1 MLKRGGGLCYI
12 RPMAEIKDEARVFSL
27 TCPCCE
33 ATLWVDGETR
43 AVLRSEKAKRKKGS
57 LDDLLVKE
65 HKRQS
70 EFDRKFDATF
80 ELQKE
85 KHSKADELFKKALEK
100 AEKGEDEEPGP

>member
-1 MLKRGGGLCYI
+1 
-12 RPMAEIKDEARVFSL
+12 MADTKDEAHVYSL
-27 TCPCCE
+27 VCPCCE

-57 LDDLLVKE
+57 LDELLVKE
-65 HKRQS
+65 HERRTG
-70 EFDRKFDATF
+70 FDRKFDATF

-100 AEKGEDEEPGP
+100 AGKGEDEEPGA

>member
-1 MLKRGGGLCYI
+1 MTDDKD
-12 RPMAEIKDEARVFSL
+12 RPGVFQL

-33 ATLWVDGETR
+33 AVLWVDGESR

-100 AEKGEDEEPGP
+100 AEKGEDEES

>member
-1 MLKRGGGLCYI
+1 
-12 RPMAEIKDEARVFSL
+12 MADPQQKDGKHVFSVV
-27 TCPCCE
+27 CPCCG

-43 AVLRSEKAKRKKGS
+43 SVLRSEKAKKAKGS
-57 LDDLLVKE
+57 LDDFLVKE

-85 KHSKADELFKKALEK
+85 KHDQADELFKKALEK
-100 AEKGEDEEPGP
+100 AEKGEDDEGT

>member
-1 MLKRGGGLCYI
+1 
-12 RPMAEIKDEARVFSL
+12 MAETKEKDAGRVFSIV
-27 TCPCCE
+27 CPCCE
-33 ATLWVDGETR
+33 ATLWIDAETR
-43 AVLRSEKAKRKKGS
+43 AVLRSEKAKKKKGS

-100 AEKGEDEEPGP
+100 AGKGEDEGES

>member
-1 MLKRGGGLCYI
+1 MADDKD
-12 RPMAEIKDEARVFSL
+12 RPGVFQL

-33 ATLWVDGETR
+33 AVLWVDGESR

-100 AEKGEDEEPGP
+100 AEKGEDEES